1 MSDDEHVSNEELEAA
16 REMEM
21 DDDGDEEKQP
31 QPKKNKAEAAE
42 EEEEEQEEEEEEKA
56 EKRDDSDDNSEKSD
70 EAMEDNE
77 EPEVDGDSREP
88 SDGESIDGEESE
100 TEAEKRMRKAA
111 ALRFLDI
118 EADEGT
124 EKKIIKH
131 LKKKIEDEDDENAYE
146 KDSIMDDEGVITYDT
161 DYEEE
166 RKRKKGKGAKADK
179 KKTKRR
185 RIVTPPSSDDEE
197 EAAASSS
204 DEEEAEQIEE
214 VSDDELQNMQ
224 TLAGTSKKK
233 KVGGATAPKGKA
245 AFHEHS
251 DIAKAVAEKK
261 NKKISPE
268 SLLDSP
274 KKSKP
279 AAAPKKQ
286 AAAKA
291 DGSSSSSAKKP
302 AAKKPRKSKAPKNQL
317 GDIFELKE
325 KGKSHAWRITFRGED
340 APMTL
345 SPSTGKYE
353 LMPNLFHPK
362 YFCTAEKLGETDTGI
377 WDELGIFELF
387 FTSATGNGVPKKIH
401 SQWATSGW
409 NTFNSQSNDERY
421 QYVIDAL
428 NHSNIVK
435 GTDAEGKP
443 TKRKM
448 FTDELLQQ
456 IKSEAVL
463 NPDGEWS
470 WMPKHMEQHDFI
482 TPRKADGSAA
492 VSVKAT
498 AAAADSKKKPAV
510 QPKPKIDRHKETS
523 SHDVKA
529 MLSKPAS
536 NKKEPAAAASSSS
549 SSKIESKKA
558 QAEDDFSCFFGE
570 SPEPAQMKETASLYG
585 KAKALP
591 NAMLMLAQFIEM
603 TFHRMATSG
612 KKAAAV
618 ERIQRF
624 FETVDETLKTMD
636 NMDETLSLKQKCD
649 LLDKSIDENLPKE
662 MSKGFYMIVLMLPF
676 FNAEAAQMMR
686 DQLAGLENK

>member
-16 REMEM
+16 RDMEM
-21 DDDGDEEKQP
+21 DDGADEEKQP
-31 QPKKNKAEAAE
+31 QPKTNKAEAAE
-42 EEEEEQEEEEEEKA
+42 EEGEEE
-56 EKRDDSDDNSEKSD
+56 RDDSDDNSEKSD
-70 EAMEDNE
+70 EAIEDNE

-100 TEAEKRMRKAA
+100 TEHEKRMRKAA

-131 LKKKIEDEDDENAYE
+131 LKKKIEDGDDENAYE

-166 RKRKKGKGAKADK
+166 RKKKKGSKADDK
-179 KKTKRR
+179 KKKKRK
-185 RIVTPPSSDDEE
+185 RIVTPPSSSSDEEE
-197 EAAASSS
+197 EAAEQGSE
-204 DEEEAEQIEE
+204 DEAEQIEE

-224 TLAGTSKKK
+224 TLAGTNKNK
-233 KVGGATAPKGKA
+233 KVSGANPPRGKA

-251 DIAKAVAEKK
+251 DIAKAAAEKK
-261 NKKISPE
+261 KQKVSPE

-274 KKSKP
+274 KLKP
-279 AAAPKKQ
+279 SAAPKKQ
-286 AAAKA
+286 AGAAAAASANDKKA
-291 DGSSSSSAKKP
+291 P
-302 AAKKPRKSKAPKNQL
+302 AAKKPRKAKAPKNQL
-317 GDIFELKE
+317 GDIFETKE
-325 KGKSHAWRITFRGED
+325 KGKAQAWRITFRGED

-353 LMPNLFHPK
+353 LMPHIFHPK

-377 WDELGIFELF
+377 WDELGVFELF
-387 FTSATGNGVPKKIH
+387 FTSATGTGAPKKINA
-401 SQWATSGW
+401 QWATSGW

-428 NHSNIVK
+428 NNNNIVK
-435 GTDAEGKP
+435 GTDAEGKA

-448 FTDELLQQ
+448 FTDQLLQQ

-463 NPDGEWS
+463 NPDGEWA

-492 VSVKAT
+492 VSVKA
-498 AAAADSKKKPAV
+498 AAASPHKKKPPV
-510 QPKPKIDRHKETS
+510 QQKPKIDRRKETS

-529 MLSKPAS
+529 MLSKPPS
-536 NKKEPAAAASSSS
+536 TKKEAPAAAAAAAAASSAPNSN
-549 SSKIESKKA
+549 KITPKKKENFA
-558 QAEDDFSCFFGE
+558 DWFGE
-570 SPEPAQMKETASLYG
+570 SSPEPTQVEEQAKIYG
-585 KAKALP
+585 EAKALP
-591 NAMLMLAQFIEM
+591 NTMLMLAQFIEM
-603 TFHRMATSG
+603 TFHRMATNG
-612 KKAAAV
+612 KKAMAV

-624 FETVDETLKTMD
+624 FETVDETLKTLD
-636 NMDETLSLKQKCD
+636 NMDETLSLKQKCE
-649 LLDKSIDENLPKE
+649 LLDKSIVEDLPKE
-662 MSKGFYMIVLMLPF
+662 MSKGFYMIVIMLPF

-686 DQLAGLENK
+686 DHLAGLAEKM

>member
-100 TEAEKRMRKAA
+100 TEHEKRMRKAA

-166 RKRKKGKGAKADK
+166 RKKKKGKGAKADK

-224 TLAGTSKKK
+224 TLAGTNKKK
-233 KVGGATAPKGKA
+233 KVSGATPPKGKA

-286 AAAKA
+286 PAAKA
-291 DGSSSSSAKKP
+291 DGSSSSAKKP

-325 KGKSHAWRITFRGED
+325 KGKSQAWRITFRGED

-428 NHSNIVK
+428 NHSNVVK

-492 VSVKAT
+492 VSVKA
-498 AAAADSKKKPAV
+498 AAAASDSKKKPVV
-510 QPKPKIDRHKETS
+510 QAKPKIDRQKETS

-549 SSKIESKKA
+549 SSKIESKKV

-624 FETVDETLKTMD
+624 FETIDETLKTMD